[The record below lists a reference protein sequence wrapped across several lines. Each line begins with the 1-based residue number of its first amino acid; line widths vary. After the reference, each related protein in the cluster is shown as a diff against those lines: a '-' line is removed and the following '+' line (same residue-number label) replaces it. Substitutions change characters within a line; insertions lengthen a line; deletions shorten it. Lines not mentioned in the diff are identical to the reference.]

1 MASEATVEEAL
12 EALVEELDAL
22 PNAVGAEADLI
33 MLHVEA
39 EAALQRLI
47 ERRRAAEE
55 AARQQAQRPP
65 APEPVATD
73 GGARVVVKRPLG
85 PQAQQALQLAVHVEA
100 LEMENAALRA
110 EVAQLEAECRGLR
123 EEMRP

>member
-1 MASEATVEEAL
+1 MASEATVEQAL
-12 EALVEELDAL
+12 AALMAELDTL
-22 PNAVGAEADLI
+22 SNAEVAEADLV

-39 EAALQRLI
+39 DAALERLI

-100 LEMENAALRA
+100 LEAENAALRA
-110 EVAQLEAECRGLR
+110 EVEALR
-123 EEMRP
+123 AEAPR